1 MMLCGFG
8 LRAVWTVLIVTAV
21 SGIAP
26 RLSAAGAAK
35 NPLKKKAAEP
45 TALDHYIQESL
56 RGSTPAGD
64 ALPGAIWSP
73 AAPLID
79 LTRELRA
86 SRTDDAVTIL
96 VAEAANA
103 VATGA
108 TKTARAASA
117 TAAVNALGGTVKA
130 GGPWANLANLS
141 GKSALDGAGS
151 TSRNVTLTTTLTARV
166 THVLPNGYLVV
177 EGSKDIQVNSEHQ
190 AITVRGVVRPSDL
203 TPGNVVRSD
212 HLAQM
217 EIRLNGKGVVN
228 DAVRRPFFLYRLLMG
243 LLPF

>member
-1 MMLCGFG
+1 VPRPSVFPAALAA
-8 LRAVWTVLIVTAV
+8 LVTLALV
-21 SGIAP
+21 SGVA
-26 RLSAAGAAK
+26 LELNAAQG
-35 NPLKKKAAEP
+35 PKKSQTVEP
-45 TALDHYIQESL
+45 TALDRYIQEAL
-56 RGSTPAGD
+56 RGQAN
-64 ALPGAIWSP
+64 LPPESSPGSIWSP
-73 AAPLID
+73 DAVLID

-86 SRTDDAVTIL
+86 SRVDDVVTIL
-96 VAEAANA
+96 VAEAAAA

-108 TKTARAASA
+108 TKTSRASSA
-117 TAAVNALGGTVKA
+117 TAAINALGGKVRA

-141 GKSALDGAGS
+141 GNSSLNGTGT

-177 EGSKDIQVNSEHQ
+177 EGSKDIQVNSERQ
-190 AITVRGVVRPSDL
+190 AIRVRGVVRTADL
-203 TPGNVVRSD
+203 TPANVVRSD
-212 HLAQM
+212 HLGQM